1 MKILYQLLMTILKL
15 IGAVAS
21 FLNIECSNTIEGY
34 IRDFENE
41 KAATEK
47 KYYQSVVAAKEWKN
61 DELKKIYK
69 EREELELRY
78 SGNIVDLQEER
89 KFQSR
94 LERIKTDNE
103 LYKSKIQSEIE
114 SLQADIS
121 ALNN

>member
-15 IGAVAS
+15 IGTVAS
-21 FLNIECSNTIEGY
+21 FFNLECSNTIEGY